1 MLPDNSGAAL
11 LVDCLERHGV
21 DHVFAI
27 PGAKIDPVFEV
38 LAARGKRITV
48 CRHEQNAAF
57 ICGAIGRITQ
67 QPGVCIVT
75 SGPGVSN
82 LATGLLTATTE
93 GDPMV
98 ALGGAV
104 PRAQRLKR
112 THQSMDSVALLSSVT
127 RYCAE
132 VEVAEA
138 MPEIVATA
146 FRAARTPRGGAS
158 FVSLPQDVLAAPTD
172 QAAIEPLHAPLRG
185 PAAPAAI
192 EEVARLLEGAALP
205 AIIVGHR
212 GGAPA
217 AAMALRRLLR
227 KTPMAVVGTF
237 EGAGAISRD
246 LLDCWVGRVGLFQ
259 NQPGD
264 KLLQAADVVVTIGF
278 DPIEYDPWIWNTGSA
293 RLVHIDA
300 RECDIDTAYRP
311 AVELIGDV
319 PATLDGLAEV
329 LGNVN
334 GPREVK
340 LIGDLRRELSAI
352 LATVPQPRAGR
363 IHPTQFMREMRE
375 LIGDDVTVCC
385 DIGSHYIWM
394 ARNFFV
400 HEPRRLLFSNG
411 QQTLGV
417 ALPWA
422 IGATV
427 ARPGEKAIS
436 LSGDGG
442 FLFSAMEL
450 ETAVRMQADIVHI
463 VWRDGSYDMVRIQ
476 QLMKYGREAGVRFNT
491 PDLVTFAQSFGA
503 TGLRITAPEDIR
515 PVLKRALETPGPVVV
530 DVPIDYADNE
540 ALCQTVDAQR
550 VN

>member
-1 MLPDNSGAAL
+1 VLPDNSGAAL
-11 LVDCLERHGV
+11 FVDCLERHGV

-27 PGAKIDPVFEV
+27 PGAKIDPVFDV
-38 LAARGKRITV
+38 LAARGTTVTV

-57 ICGAIGRITQ
+57 ICAAIGRITER
-67 QPGVCIVT
+67 PGVCIVT

-93 GDPMV
+93 GDPVV
-98 ALGGAV
+98 AVGGAV
-104 PRAQRLKR
+104 PRAHRLKR
-112 THQSMDSVALLSSVT
+112 THQSMDSVALLSPVT
-127 RYCAE
+127 RYSAE

-138 MPEIVATA
+138 MPEVVADA
-146 FRAARTPRGGAS
+146 FRASVTPRPGAA
-158 FVSLPQDVLAAPTD
+158 FISLPQDVLAGATD
-172 QAAIEPLHAPLRG
+172 VRPIDPLHSPHRG
-185 PAAPAAI
+185 VAPAEDIDAA
-192 EEVARLLEGAALP
+192 ARLLENAALP
-205 AIIVGHR
+205 VIIVGHR

-227 KTPMAVVGTF
+227 RTPMAVVGTY

-246 LLDCWVGRVGLFQ
+246 LLDSWVGRIGLFR

-264 KLLQAADVVVTIGF
+264 RLLAQADVIVTIGY

-293 RLVHIDA
+293 PLVHIDT
-300 RECDIDTAYRP
+300 RQSDIDASYRP
-311 AVELIGDV
+311 SVELIGDIA
-319 PATLDGLAEV
+319 ATLDA
-329 LGNVN
+329 LGATLGRVN
-334 GPREVK
+334 GPGKVK
-340 LIGDLRRELSAI
+340 LIEDLRAELAAI
-352 LATVPQPRAGR
+352 LGVTPARRAGL
-363 IHPTQFMREMRE
+363 IHPVEFMRTLRG

-394 ARNFFV
+394 ARNFFA

-427 ARPGEKAIS
+427 ARPGEKAVS
-436 LSGDGG
+436 VSGDGG

-450 ETAVRMQADIVHI
+450 ETAVRMKADLVHF
-463 VWRDGSYDMVRIQ
+463 VWRDGSYDMVRVQ
-476 QLMKYGREAGVRFNT
+476 QRMKYGRDSAVHFGS
-491 PDLVTFAQSFGA
+491 PDIVTFAESFGA
-503 TGLRITAPEDIR
+503 TGLRITSPEEITPVIR
-515 PVLKRALETPGPVVV
+515 KALETPGPVLV

-540 ALCQTVDAQR
+540 ALCQTIDPRR